1 MKKVTGIHRKR
12 MLALYDDSSENQ
24 EINMNLYN
32 SDIYSEKDEGQKAC
46 KESELRYIAQKRGF
60 CAQIIDDED

>member
-24 EINMNLYN
+24 EINMDLYD
-32 SDIYSEKDEGQKAC
+32 SDIYSEKDEDQKAC
-46 KESELRYIAQKRGF
+46 KESKLRYIAQKRGF
-60 CAQIIDDED
+60 CAQITDDED